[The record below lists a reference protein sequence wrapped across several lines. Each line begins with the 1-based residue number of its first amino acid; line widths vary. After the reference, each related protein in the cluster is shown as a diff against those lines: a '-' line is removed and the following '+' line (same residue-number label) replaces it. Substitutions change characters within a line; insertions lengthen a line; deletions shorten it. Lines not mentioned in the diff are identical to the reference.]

1 MPETIKE
8 RQISILDAIIREY
21 IRTARPVAS
30 QELTRHFRLGVSPAT
45 IRNEMLELDEQGY
58 LEQPHTSAGR
68 VPTDKGYRFFVD
80 NLLEDARISEK
91 EQKLL
96 DGLFSIDAEEE
107 FMKEFS
113 RAMASFSRMF
123 TAVGSLDEDFF
134 YPSGLSNIFEQPEF
148 REFEMI
154 REFGH
159 FADGMEKEMRSMA
172 EGLEEDE
179 ESDRIFIGAENPW
192 REAHSYATIIA
203 SWQHPKGFRGFLA
216 MVGPK
221 RTNYS
226 RHRAI
231 IEWLKENYE

>member
-1 MPETIKE
+1 MPETLKE

-21 IRTARPVAS
+21 IRTAHPVAS
-30 QELTRHFRLGVSPAT
+30 QELMRHFKLGISPAT

-68 VPTDKGYRFFVD
+68 IPTDKGYRFFVD
-80 NLLEDARISEK
+80 NLLENTRISAK
-91 EQKLL
+91 ERKLL
-96 DGLFSIDAEEE
+96 DELFSIDVEEE
-107 FMKEFS
+107 FIKEFS
-113 RAMASFSRMF
+113 RAMAGFSQMF

-134 YPSGLSNIFEQPEF
+134 YPTGLSNIFEQPEF
-148 REFEMI
+148 RELEAI

-159 FADGMEKEMRSMA
+159 FADGMEEEMRSVA
-172 EGLEEDE
+172 EKFDQGEDNE
-179 ESDRIFIGAENPW
+179 RIFIGAENPW

-226 RHRAI
+226 RHRAL
-231 IEWLKENYE
+231 IEWLKESYE